1 MRGSMGHL
9 RAGLCLLIV
18 AANAPSF
25 GAVAYEKKKVDGRWF
40 HVVIVN
46 LNSDNVR
53 VSALVNANR
62 GRAESF
68 RSMIDR
74 TAPCA
79 AITGT
84 FFDIQTSRPV
94 GAIVSEGREIWPGNR
109 GSALVIDFFN
119 RASVIDPPH
128 GSRLDP
134 GLYRLVI
141 RGGVRILNAGE
152 FFAYPREQKF
162 KDSRLWSA
170 ARRVGVGVT
179 EANKL
184 VLMATSE
191 SVYMRD
197 LAAAM
202 KTYNVQSAI
211 ALDGG
216 TSAGMYWRG
225 SYLISPGRRLTNIL
239 AVHEGPGIA
248 WVMAPPPNW

>member
-1 MRGSMGHL
+1 MGQV
-9 RAGLCLLIV
+9 RAGLCLLV
-18 AANAPSF
+18 
-25 GAVAYEKKKVDGRWF
+25 AVAIGTTSSGAIAYERKKVGGRWF

-46 LNSDNVR
+46 LSSDNVR
-53 VSALVNANR
+53 VSVQVNANR
-62 GRAESF
+62 GQAEPFS
-68 RSMIDR
+68 SMIRR

-84 FFDIQTSRPV
+84 FFDIRTSRPI
-94 GAIVSEGREIWPGNR
+94 GAIVSEGREIWPGNH

-128 GSRLDP
+128 GARLDP

-152 FFAYPREQKF
+152 FFAYPKEQKF
-162 KDSRLWSA
+162 RDSRVWSA
-170 ARRVGVGVT
+170 ARRIGVGIT
-179 EANKL
+179 ETNKL
-184 VLMATSE
+184 VLMATSQA
-191 SVYMRD
+191 VYIRD

-202 KTYNVQSAI
+202 KTYRVRSAI

-225 SYLISPGRRLTNIL
+225 SYIVAPGRRLTNIL
-239 AVHEGPGIA
+239 TVHEGPGIA
-248 WVMAPPPNW
+248 WVVAPPPNW

>member
-1 MRGSMGHL
+1 M
-9 RAGLCLLIV
+9 RAGLFLFLS
-18 AANAPSF
+18 AAAVVPSY
-25 GAVAYEKKKVDGRWF
+25 GAIAYEKINVNGKWF
-40 HVVIVN
+40 HVVVVN

-53 VSALVNANR
+53 VSAQVNANR
-62 GRAESF
+62 GKAEAFS
-68 RSMIDR
+68 SMVAR
-74 TAPCA
+74 TSPTA
-79 AITGT
+79 AVSGT
-84 FFDIQTSRPV
+84 FFDIRTSRPI
-94 GAIVSEGREIWPGNR
+94 GAIVSEGRELWPGNR

-128 GSRLDP
+128 DKRLDP

-152 FFAYPREQKF
+152 FFAYPMGQRF
-162 KDSRLWSA
+162 KDRRVWSA

-202 KTYNVQSAI
+202 KTYKVRSAI

-216 TSAGMYWRG
+216 TSTGMYWRG
-225 SYLISPGRRLTNIL
+225 SYLVLPGRRLTNIL

>member
-1 MRGSMGHL
+1 MGPM
-9 RAGLCLLIV
+9 RAGLCLILCV
-18 AANAPSF
+18 TAALPTI
-25 GAVAYEKKKVDGRWF
+25 GAIAYEKKKVNGKWF

-53 VSALVNANR
+53 VTAQVNANR
-62 GRAESF
+62 GQAEPFS
-68 RSMIDR
+68 RMIRR
-74 TAPCA
+74 TTPSA

-84 FFDIQTSRPV
+84 FFDILTSRPV

-119 RASVIDPPH
+119 RASIIDPPH
-128 GSRLDP
+128 GARLDP

-152 FFAYPREQKF
+152 FFAYPKEQKF
-162 KDSRLWSA
+162 NDSRVWSA

-191 SVYMRD
+191 CVYIRD

-202 KTYNVQSAI
+202 KVYKVRSAI

-225 SYLISPGRRLTNIL
+225 NYLVSPRRRLTNII

>member
-1 MRGSMGHL
+1 MGQV
-9 RAGLCLLIV
+9 RAGVCLLVIV
-18 AANAPSF
+18 AIAATCV
-25 GAVAYEKKKVDGRWF
+25 GAIAYEKKKVDGKWY

-53 VSALVNANR
+53 VSAQVNVNR
-62 GRAESF
+62 GQAEPFS
-68 RSMIDR
+68 RMIRR

-109 GSALVIDFFN
+109 GSAIVIDFFN
-119 RASVIDPPH
+119 RASVLDPPH
-128 GSRLDP
+128 GTRLDP

-152 FFAYPREQKF
+152 FFAYPREQRF
-162 KDSRLWSA
+162 KDSRVWSA
-170 ARRVGVGVT
+170 ARRIGVGVT
-179 EANKL
+179 ESNKL

-191 SVYMRD
+191 AVYIRD

-202 KTYNVQSAI
+202 KTYKVRSAI

-225 SYLISPGRRLTNIL
+225 SYLVSPGRKLTNIL
-239 AVHEGPGIA
+239 TVHEGPGIA